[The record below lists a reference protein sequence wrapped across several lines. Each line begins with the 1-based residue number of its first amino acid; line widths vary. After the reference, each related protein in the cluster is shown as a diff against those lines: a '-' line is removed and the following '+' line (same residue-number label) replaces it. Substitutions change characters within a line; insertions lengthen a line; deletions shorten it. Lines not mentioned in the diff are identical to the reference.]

1 MSVNKSVKTKDQ
13 PENMPIAIIGMGC
26 LFPKAGDRQSFWRI
40 LRTGADCIGPVPE
53 THWSVNDLYD
63 GDHSSPDRCYAKMG
77 GFLEPYPFDPTEFN
91 IPPNVLEATDT
102 SQLLGLVGAKAALED
117 AGYGQEGK
125 ELPKDRTSVILG
137 VTGALEMVIPLGA
150 RLGHPRWR
158 KALAQAGIDKET
170 SEKIIA
176 DIADSYVSWQENS
189 FPGLLGNVVAGR
201 IANRL
206 DLHGTNCAVDAACAS
221 SLAAVHLAVSELQ
234 AGQADVCLT
243 GGTDTFN
250 DIFMFTC
257 FSKTPALSDSGR
269 ISPFSES
276 CDGTLLGEG
285 IGVLVL
291 KRLADAERDNDRIY
305 AVIKGMGTS
314 SDGNSGA
321 IYAPSAPGQAMALRR
336 AYEESAVDPK
346 TVEVVEAHGTGTKVG
361 DAVEFK
367 ALKEVYLEA
376 GAAPQ
381 SCALGTVKSQIGHT
395 KASAGAA
402 SLCKAAF
409 SLFHKVILP
418 TLNVS
423 RPNPKLEIEDSPFYL
438 NTSVRP
444 WISNPHHPRRIGVS
458 SFGFGGAN
466 YHAVLEEHKPERLAP
481 AWDGSVQIWPF
492 SAADKQSLIASV
504 RSAAACKPY
513 ESAYQACLQR
523 ETFDH
528 KAPCRAVIVTGPAD
542 YAEKLAAL
550 ADALENGKEQS
561 NALPEDA
568 YYGDVSSELG
578 KVAFLFPGQGSQYVR
593 MGSEL
598 FSVFPEALQVL
609 ECAQQTL
616 KGSGQAPA
624 EYIFPKPRFTENEEE
639 ENTKA
644 LTDTKITQPSLGAM
658 ESAMAAVLERFEVVP
673 QAMAGHS
680 FGELVAL
687 QRAQV
692 YSQKDLFSLSALRG
706 ALMAA
711 GDGGRGAMAAV
722 SAPLADIEA
731 IVAEVGGDL
740 VLANR
745 NHPTQG
751 VISGTKEALAKAE
764 ELCKAKKMTAKRLQV
779 SAAFHSSLMRSARDP
794 FFSALEQTE
803 FKTPVLPV
811 YANMTGKLYGSE
823 AEKNRQTL
831 ADQLVSSVRFIDIVE
846 DMYAEGFRTF
856 IEVGPKTVLTGLVK
870 KILGKNP
877 CNLLSTDGR
886 KGGDELKNIALTLAR
901 LAALGY
907 AVKLAAWE
915 EKVAK
920 PRHKRM
926 EVPICGA
933 NYRTPGKKAPAPWS
947 DPHEP
952 AENYQPIK
960 FVSDN
965 PPVMPAPTPI
975 EKLEIVEL
983 NSQNQAAAPAE
994 PAAIRSSAS
1003 NSAAYSPVKDSP
1015 VSNTVF
1021 NSQPAAA
1028 VSPAAPIPSAGSSSV
1043 LLEAFKTIQSG
1054 LSAMQVLQEQTA
1066 SAHMRFLESQEQIQR
1081 SLQSIISAQQG
1092 LAQVSLKP
1100 QALQTLHV
1108 MPALHIPAPAAF
1120 SQPTAAVQPAAPKIA
1135 AQPQPETLSFSPMA
1149 GYSANEPLPVPI
1161 SSPKNESRD
1170 SGNQNLQLPKAPQE
1184 KPQTDAAVAVLSVVS
1199 EMTGY
1204 PADMLRLDM
1213 NLETDLGI
1221 DSIKRVEILSAIQ
1234 RSLPQAKTIAPDEI
1248 GSLQTLQQIIERL
1261 GVSSAAPQP
1270 KTAPAVPAVP
1280 ASPEP
1285 KAEPAARPQGSA
1297 EKIVM
1302 KVVTETTGYPEEAVN
1317 LDMDLENDLGV
1328 DSIKRV
1334 EILAAIQKALP
1345 DAAQIA
1351 PDELSSLHTLRQ
1363 ILNKLQPESKASP
1376 LSASES
1382 KETVS
1387 RPSAPE
1393 QNLQSGSVAETI
1405 ISVIA
1410 EMTGYPV
1417 ETLNPDLDLEN
1428 DLGIDS
1434 IKRVE
1439 ILAAIQKALPNVKDI
1454 APSELTDLHTIK
1466 DIIARLS
1473 SDPHDPQGGPSPSD
1487 PDKDKKKDHNSGID
1501 RKNSG
1506 PDPHSAAALGGAL
1519 FGSEPPLLR
1528 RRLRYLPSPRPSQSA
1543 ETANQGLY
1551 LILGDKN
1558 LGRALKNA
1566 LTLSGKQAEFIPVQK
1581 VSDLMLPQK
1590 FSVIAVMEHTD
1601 IKQEEDVY
1609 KTFRQSQRSL
1619 KELFRSVRAVCQAC
1633 NKKKIHPQSFTTV
1646 TCLDGAFGT
1655 ERPDFQPIE
1664 AGLHGLARVM
1674 ANEYPQTVCRA
1685 FDVDSQLQTA
1695 EAAAL
1700 IAEELKVKG
1709 SNEVGLSAQTRR
1721 IAVLQEDRLNLE
1733 QPNPSLPARP
1743 VIIVTG
1749 GARGVTAD
1757 CAKTLAKACRPR
1769 FILIGRSPV
1778 PRKEAAETAQAS
1790 TPQALK
1796 SLLYT
1801 QAKARGLSLTP
1812 KDLEATCRQIL
1823 ANREALQ
1830 NIAELEA
1837 AGSEAL
1843 YISADVQ
1850 DFSQVKEAV
1859 NLAKKRFER
1868 IDGVIHGAGVLA
1880 DRYIADKTDE
1890 QFNRVFDTKIC
1901 GLYNLCQALKDEPL
1915 KFVLTFSS
1923 VSARFGRPGQCDYAM
1938 ANEVMNKFTHFASFR
1953 HPQTRYTAM
1962 GWGPWEGGMVDAAL
1976 KRVFEELKVE
1986 VIARPKG
1993 TRALAEEV
2001 IFGRARDAEL
2011 IMGEGFD
2018 VPSEPQPKSSDNAPR
2033 ESFRRTLNLQNYS
2046 FLQDHVINGRP
2057 VMPIALMV
2065 ELAAQACRSYFPEYK
2080 FLGCDKLRVL
2090 HPIALPADKNI
2101 AAEKRA
2107 QAESDLCISADKLIK
2122 EDNLLQAELTFW
2134 HSDGSGER
2142 RKCVV
2147 CTALLGKERPDNSK
2161 VEFPRTQTAAAA
2173 DSRRHNIEDIYK
2185 NYLFHGPSLKGID
2198 NIERHSPNDIVVNA
2212 RNLGGLPLS
2221 QPDGEALT
2229 DPLFLDCALQ
2239 TGLIFSGLEQGSCSL
2254 PMYCGRY
2261 RQYVDKFP
2269 ASAKIALVASDS
2281 NPQQLRGDIYIE
2293 HDGDILAH
2301 LGDVHWT
2308 VSPGLAESF
2317 RRNRL

>member
-1 MSVNKSVKTKDQ
+1 MSVNKSVKPKDQ
-13 PENMPIAIIGMGC
+13 PENLPIAIIGMGC
-26 LFPKAGDRQSFWRI
+26 LFPKAGSRQSFWRI
-40 LRTGADCIGPVPE
+40 LRTGTDCIGPVPE

-117 AGYGQEGK
+117 AGYGENGK
-125 ELPKDRTSVILG
+125 EIPKDRTSVILG

-257 FSKTPALSDSGR
+257 FSKTPALSDSGQ

-336 AYEESAVDPK
+336 AYEESGVDPK
-346 TVEVVEAHGTGTKVG
+346 TVEAVEAHGTGTRVG

-367 ALKEVYLEA
+367 ALKEVYTEA

-418 TLNVS
+418 TLHVS

-444 WISNPHHPRRIGVS
+444 WLSNPNHPRRIGVS
-458 SFGFGGAN
+458 SFGFGGSN
-466 YHAVLEEHKPERLAP
+466 FHAVLEEHTPKRLTP

-492 SAADKQSLIASV
+492 SAADKPALIASV
-504 RSAAACKPY
+504 RSAAACKAY

-523 ETFDH
+523 ENFDC
-528 KAPCRAVIVTGPAD
+528 KAPCRAAIVTGPAD
-542 YAEKLAAL
+542 YAERLAAL
-550 ADALENGKEQS
+550 ADALENDKELS
-561 NALPEDA
+561 GALPEGS
-568 YYGDVSSELG
+568 YYGDASSEPG
-578 KVAFLFPGQGSQYVR
+578 KTAFLFPGQGSQYVR

-598 FSVFPEALQVL
+598 FTIFPEALEAL

-624 EYIFPKPRFTENEEE
+624 EYIFPKPRFTENEED

-644 LTDTKITQPSLGAM
+644 LTDTRIAQPSLGVT
-658 ESAMAAVLERFEVVP
+658 EIAMAAVLERFAVVP

-680 FGELVAL
+680 YGELAAL
-687 QRAQV
+687 QRSGVFTQR
-692 YSQKDLFSLSALRG
+692 DLFSLSALRG

-711 GDGGRGAMAAV
+711 GDGGRGTMSAV
-722 SAPLADIEA
+722 SAPLADIESVVRE
-731 IVAEVGGDL
+731 IGEGL

-751 VISGTKEALAKAE
+751 VISGPKEAVAKAE
-764 ELCKAKKMTAKRLQV
+764 ELCKSRKMTAKRLQV
-779 SAAFHSSLMRSARDP
+779 SAAFHSSLLQSARDP
-794 FFSALEQTE
+794 FFNALRQTE
-803 FKTPVLPV
+803 FKTPQIPV
-811 YANMTGKLYGSE
+811 YADMTGKPYKGE
-823 AEKNRQTL
+823 AEADRLTL
-831 ADQLVSSVRFIDIVE
+831 ADQLLNSVHFIEIIE
-846 DMYAEGFRTF
+846 NMYADGFRTF

-870 KILGKNP
+870 KILGKQP
-877 CNLLSTDGR
+877 CHLLSTDGR
-886 KGGDELKNIALTLAR
+886 RGGEELKNIALTLAQ

-907 AVKLAAWE
+907 PVKLSAWE
-915 EKVAK
+915 EKVSK

-947 DPHEP
+947 DPKQP

-965 PPVMPAPTPI
+965 PPVLPAPTPI
-975 EKLEIVEL
+975 EKLEIVEPV
-983 NSQNQAAAPAE
+983 SQNQAADSAPSE
-994 PAAIRSSAS
+994 SPVFRSS
-1003 NSAAYSPVKDSP
+1003 SAEAVPYSPVKENP
-1015 VSNTVF
+1015 VSQTALNTPGL
-1021 NSQPAAA
+1021 SAAPAAVEA
-1028 VSPAAPIPSAGSSSV
+1028 GGSSSV
-1043 LLEAFKTIQSG
+1043 MLEAFRTIQSG
-1054 LSAMQVLQEQTA
+1054 LSAMQVLQQQTA
-1066 SAHMRFLESQEQIQR
+1066 SAHMRFLESQEAIQR
-1081 SLQSIISAQQG
+1081 SLQSIIAAQQS
-1092 LAQVSLKP
+1092 LAQFSLQP
-1100 QALQTLHV
+1100 GGLQTV
-1108 MPALHIPAPAAF
+1108 PAMPALSVPAPAAAGL
-1120 SQPTAAVQPAAPKIA
+1120 PAGIPQPAPAPA
-1135 AQPQPETLSFSPMA
+1135 SPSQPQPTVPVFSPMA
-1149 GYSANEPLPVPI
+1149 GYSANEPLPEPI
-1161 SSPKNESRD
+1161 SSPKSENRE
-1170 SGNQNLQLPKAPQE
+1170 SGNRNLNLPKAPPAKSE
-1184 KPQTDAAVAVLSVVS
+1184 PDAAVAVLSVVS

-1234 RSLPQAKTIAPDEI
+1234 RSLPQAKAIAPDEI
-1248 GSLQTLQQIIERL
+1248 GSLQTLQQIMERL
-1261 GVSSAAPQP
+1261 GVSPTAAAPQQ
-1270 KTAPAVPAVP
+1270 
-1280 ASPEP
+1280 
-1285 KAEPAARPQGSA
+1285 PQDSA
-1297 EKIVM
+1297 EKVVM
-1302 KVVTETTGYPEEAVN
+1302 KVVTETTGYPEEAVS

-1351 PDELSSLHTLRQ
+1351 PEELSSLHTLRQ
-1363 ILNKLQPESKASP
+1363 ILDKLAPQSRTSQPSVSADIRAAQAEKHIPAAPSKAEKFD
-1376 LSASES
+1376 SA
-1382 KETVS
+1382 T
-1387 RPSAPE
+1387 
-1393 QNLQSGSVAETI
+1393 ETI

-1417 ETLNPDLDLEN
+1417 ETLSPEMDLEN

-1439 ILAAIQKALPNVKDI
+1439 ILAAIQKALPNVSDI
-1454 APSELTDLHTIK
+1454 SPSELTDLHTIK

-1473 SDPHDPQGGPSPSD
+1473 GEPHDPQGGPSPSD
-1487 PDKDKKKDHNSGID
+1487 PDRSKKKDPNSGIS
-1501 RKNSG
+1501 RKSSA
-1506 PDPHSAAALGGAL
+1506 PDPHSAAALGGARS
-1519 FGSEPPLLR
+1519 GSEPPLMR
-1528 RRLRYLPSPRPSQSA
+1528 RRLQYLPSPRPSQSA
-1543 ETANQGLY
+1543 ETADGGLY
-1551 LILGDKN
+1551 LILGDEL
-1558 LGRALKNA
+1558 LGTALQKA
-1566 LTLSGKQAEFIPVQK
+1566 LRLSGAQAELIAADK
-1581 VSDLMLPQK
+1581 VSDLILPPK
-1590 FSVIAVMEHTD
+1590 FSVIAVMKHRRIGRED
-1601 IKQEEDVY
+1601 DVY
-1609 KTFRQSQRSL
+1609 TTYAAADSEL
-1619 KELFRSVRAVCQAC
+1619 KELFRGTRSICRLCYQA
-1633 NKKKIHPQSFTTV
+1633 KAYPQKFITATAI
-1646 TCLDGAFGT
+1646 DGAFGT
-1655 ERPDFQPIE
+1655 LRADFQPVE

-1674 ANEYPQTVCRA
+1674 ANEYPQTVCRS
-1685 FDVDSQLQTA
+1685 FDVDSELRTDA
-1695 EAAAL
+1695 AAAL
-1700 IAEELKVKG
+1700 IVEELKVKG
-1709 SNEVGLSAQTRR
+1709 SNEVGLSAQSRR
-1721 IAVLQEDRLNLE
+1721 IAVLQDDKLNLKA
-1733 QPNPSLPARP
+1733 PNPSLPPRP
-1743 VIIVTG
+1743 AIIVTG
-1749 GARGVTAD
+1749 GARGVTAE
-1757 CAKTLAKACRPR
+1757 CVKKLAEACQPR
-1769 FILIGRSPV
+1769 YVLIGRSPV
-1778 PRKEAAETAQAS
+1778 PMQESAETAKAQA
-1790 TPQALK
+1790 PQELK
-1796 SLLYT
+1796 ALLYAR
-1801 QAKARGLSLTP
+1801 AKAQGQSLTP
-1812 KDLEATCRQIL
+1812 KQLEDKCRQIL
-1823 ANREALQ
+1823 ANREVLR
-1830 NIAELEA
+1830 NIAAMEA
-1837 AGSEAL
+1837 AGSEVL
-1843 YISADVQ
+1843 YISADVG
-1850 DFSQVKEAV
+1850 DYGQVCQAV
-1859 NLAKKRFER
+1859 ALAKERFGP
-1868 IDGVIHGAGVLA
+1868 IDGFIHGAGVLA

-1890 QFNRVFDTKIC
+1890 QFNRVFDTKIR
-1901 GLYNLCQALKDEPL
+1901 GLFNLSRALRNEPL
-1915 KFVLTFSS
+1915 KFALTFSS

-1938 ANEVMNKFTHFASFR
+1938 ANEVMNKFTHFASFY
-1953 HPQTRYTAM
+1953 HPHTRFTAM

-1993 TRALAEEV
+1993 ARALAEEV
-2001 IFGRARDAEL
+2001 VFGTEKESEL

-2018 VPSEPQPKSSDNAPR
+2018 VPSEPKSEKSEAEKPQD
-2033 ESFRRTLNLQNYS
+2033 SFRRTLNLDNYS
-2046 FLQDHVINGRP
+2046 FLRDHVINGRS

-2065 ELAAQACRSYFPEYK
+2065 ELAAQACRKYFPEYK

-2090 HPIALPADKNI
+2090 HPITLPAGKDRSAKAKLLEDSELYI
-2101 AAEKRA
+2101 T
-2107 QAESDLCISADKLIK
+2107 ADKITK
-2122 EDNLLQAELTFW
+2122 KADLLEAELSFY
-2134 HSDGSGER
+2134 HAGEGGS

-2147 CTALLGKERPDNSK
+2147 CTALLGKDRPK
-2161 VEFPRTQTAAAA
+2161 HARVRLPRPETASAAE
-2173 DSRRHNIEDIYK
+2173 SRSQSIEDIYK
-2185 NYLFHGPSLKGID
+2185 NYLFHGPSLKGIQS
-2198 NIERHSPNDIVVNA
+2198 IEQHDPKTVVVNVKS
-2212 RNLGGLPLS
+2212 RGGLPLS
-2221 QPDGEALT
+2221 KPDGEALT

-2239 TGLIFSGLEQGSCSL
+2239 TGLIFSGLEQDSRSL
-2254 PMYCGRY
+2254 PMYCGEY

-2269 ASAKIALVASDS
+2269 KDAKIALVADGCD
-2281 NPQQLRGDIYIE
+2281 PQQLRGDVYIE

-2301 LGDVHWT
+2301 LGDVRWT
-2308 VSPGLAESF
+2308 VSPGLAEHF
-2317 RRNRL
+2317 RKNRL